1 MPSRPVN
8 LMTEKPVACCRPILS
23 RLHDKKADTTT
34 GQLPSPDPAR
44 TQLPSSPWQLLQ
56 CPPPPSTTSTPKG
69 PAPYPT
75 SCSLGKPAGLRRMR
89 RMQAGRQGG
98 SGPALWALTICTG
111 HIASVQPRQPTVQTV
126 GSFGLS
132 PSSGTTC
139 SLTLNEAIV
148 PPWINVREKV
158 G

>member
-1 MPSRPVN
+1 
-8 LMTEKPVACCRPILS
+8 
-23 RLHDKKADTTT
+23 
-34 GQLPSPDPAR
+34 
-44 TQLPSSPWQLLQ
+44 
-56 CPPPPSTTSTPKG
+56 
-69 PAPYPT
+69 
-75 SCSLGKPAGLRRMR
+75 
-89 RMQAGRQGG
+89 MQAGREGG

-148 PPWINVREKV
+148 PPRTSVREKMGRRSQV
-158 G
+158 HHLCTALYICGLCLLAFISVTSHSSG

>member
-1 MPSRPVN
+1 MTRRQIPLQGSSQVQTQQGPSFHHHHGS
-8 LMTEKPVACCRPILS
+8 C
-23 RLHDKKADTTT
+23 
-34 GQLPSPDPAR
+34 
-44 TQLPSSPWQLLQ
+44 SSAL
-56 CPPPPSTTSTPKG
+56 PPPSTTSTPKG
-69 PAPYPT
+69 PAPCPT

-89 RMQAGRQGG
+89 RMHAGREGG

-111 HIASVQPRQPTVQTV
+111 HIGSVQPRQPTVQTV

-148 PPWINVREKV
+148 PPRTNVREKV